1 MFCSNCGNKLPDN
14 AKFCGNC
21 GERVDQVPD
30 NQPVLDNQPRQ
41 AVTSNIRYQTEKNRK
56 LIAIALFCL
65 TTAIELFF
73 LWSLCFTQLSSAKG
87 FFSYDAAAKFADRYN
102 SSSWS
107 SDSFGYLSNGLFDRF
122 YSVASSKIWNDYQGW
137 FIFCAIVITGLT
149 LIVGYKLYYE
159 CYKSR
164 TFDTSRR
171 DIPLVFSIL
180 RIVLYLILYFCISAA
195 IHNNEY
201 GTYIN
206 CSGLLVF
213 IIFTGIA
220 NIVSGAV
227 YHNAANWE
235 YSNKYKERQNQYQA
249 EKYNS

>member
-21 GERVDQVPD
+21 GEKVDQEPD
-30 NQPVLDNQPRQ
+30 SQLVLNNQPTQST
-41 AVTSNIRYQTEKNRK
+41 TSNIPYQTEKNRK

-65 TTAIELFF
+65 TTAVELFF

-87 FFSYDAAAKFADRYN
+87 FFSYDAAAEYADRYS

-107 SDSFGYLSNGLFDRF
+107 SDSFGYLSNGVFDMF
-122 YSVASSKIWNDYQGW
+122 YSVASNKIWNDYQGL
-137 FIFCAIVITGLT
+137 FIFCAIVITG
-149 LIVGYKLYYE
+149 IAVVIGYKFYYE
-159 CYKSR
+159 GYKSR

-171 DIPLVFSIL
+171 GIPLVISLL
-180 RIVLYLILYFCISAA
+180 RSVLYLILYCSISAT

-206 CSGLLVF
+206 CSGLLIF

-220 NIVSGAV
+220 NIASGAV
-227 YHNAANWE
+227 YCNAASWE
-235 YSNKYKERQNQYQA
+235 YSNKYMERQNQCLA
-249 EKYNS
+249 EKSNS